1 MTEPVPRVAI
11 VTGAAGAIGL
21 AIARTL
27 AADVLRVVR
36 ADRDGDALKR
46 TAADLADLPGVSEL
60 PLNITDEPAVDKAFA
75 QIIADH
81 GRIDVVVNNAG
92 ITRDRPLHKM
102 SLADF
107 RDVIDVNLVGTFL
120 MSRAALAHMR
130 ARPGGGRIINIASM
144 SAKLANFGQ
153 ANYAASKAAVIALS
167 RVTAREG
174 ARFGITA
181 NAVAPGFIETP
192 MTSALGAE
200 VIAARLESIPLGRAG
215 SADEVADA
223 VRWLASPGAGYVTGT
238 VVDVA
243 GGRGL

>member
-1 MTEPVPRVAI
+1 VTEPAPRVAI

-27 AADVLRVVR
+27 AADGLHVIR

-46 TAADLADLPGVSEL
+46 TAADFADLPGVSEL
-60 PLNITDEPAVDKAFA
+60 PLDITDEPGVDKAFV
-75 QIIADH
+75 QVIADH

-120 MSRAALAHMR
+120 MSRAAFAHMR

-167 RVTAREG
+167 RVTAKEG
-174 ARFGITA
+174 ARFGITV

-223 VRWLASPGAGYVTGT
+223 VGWLASPGAGYVTGT